1 MRRLAWA
8 QLALLALIS
17 AGLGAP
23 AWAQKP
29 DLPDAP
35 AETPAPMIGIPVA
48 VDPPP
53 APPNPNILT
62 NVVWLERPSANEFL
76 RVYPAEARAQG
87 LEGRATLDCLV
98 AADGRISCAV
108 AHEDP
113 PGHGF
118 GEAAI
123 RAARHFRMAPV
134 TRDNIPTAGGRTR
147 LTIRFRADWNE
158 N

>member
-1 MRRLAWA
+1 MQRLVWA

-17 AGLGAP
+17 AGLAAP
-23 AWAQKP
+23 VWAQKA
-29 DLPDAP
+29 DLPAA
-35 AETPAPMIGIPVA
+35 AETPAPPQIEFPVA

-62 NVVWLERPSANEFL
+62 NVVWLDRPNAREFL
-76 RVYPAEARAQG
+76 RVYPAEAQAEG
-87 LEGRATLDCLV
+87 LDGQATLDCLV
-98 AADGRISCAV
+98 AADGRLSCAV
-108 AHEDP
+108 AREEP
-113 PGHGF
+113 PGRGF

-134 TRDNIPTAGGRTR
+134 TRDNIATAGGRTR
-147 LTIRFRADWNE
+147 LTLRFRADWND